1 MEERDLAEGVPGP
14 QRPDLFLVVVVAVVV
29 VGTLGTLAVPFVPV
43 AMHGDRRG
51 SRDDDVKVEA
61 LLALPDHRLARGVLE
76 AVHGAEQ
83 RVPVLGA
90 KRIENCD
97 ALARG
102 CDGGDVERGLLRH
115 HAAVGGK
122 PALARGGSFS
132 GAGILGTGAGVT
144 GDRVGAAGVDEREPA
159 AHPHL

>member
-1 MEERDLAEGVPGP
+1 MDRAGRQHSSKSRAGA
-14 QRPDLFLVVVVAVVV
+14 RFVVAVVAWWSV
-29 VGTLGTLAVPFVPV
+29 W
-43 AMHGDRRG
+43 AM
-51 SRDDDVKVEA
+51 SPP
-61 LLALPDHRLARGVLE
+61 LALAAPGATQAVDGTQALGQRLGECLGREDPVCIRGVLE

-90 KRIENCD
+90 ERIENCD